1 MPSQRKKRYLLFLI
15 GEFDHIT
22 LVLEEVIDILSVTM
36 EDTHL
41 KYIHHDNLIIAH
53 FRSRESLEEVN
64 KFLDSS
70 FTTQIL
76 SYILIP
82 TPRKFGTRLNDELF
96 KHLFNLNEMRTISIE
111 TFRSKKTK
119 MVNDIL
125 KEKLKD
131 IFNFEPVEPLP
142 EKHYSLDGILDKIS
156 RSGLKSLT
164 AEEWDFLNNIS
175 KK

>member
-1 MPSQRKKRYLLFLI
+1 MPSNRKKKYLLFLI

-22 LVLEEVIDILSVTM
+22 LVLEEVIDILSVAM

-41 KYIHHDNLIIAH
+41 KYVHHDNLIIAH

-70 FTTQIL
+70 FTSQIL

-82 TPRKFGTRLNDELF
+82 TPRKFGSRLNDELF
-96 KHLFNLNEMRTISIE
+96 KHLFNLSDMRTVSIE

-131 IFNFEPVEPLP
+131 IFNFEPVQPQP
-142 EKHYSLDGILDKIS
+142 KKNYSLDEILDKIS
-156 RSGLKSLT
+156 KNGIKSLT
-164 AEEWDFLNNIS
+164 SDEWDFLNEIS